1 MERIIPNGLDAVS
14 NGQRSQLVVVERI
27 IPNQGHRGGNH
38 NRSQLVV
45 VERPCPNLGHRGVNN
60 KLSGGA
66 LRGWRC
72 RNCRPVLFRLYTADF
87 LAVGVLVHS
96 HRDAV
101 LGGCFYALCFIAVGV
116 LVHGLRDAVLGG
128 CFFAIYYSAVGLLVH
143 GQTAA
148 ACGGRC
154 FYDLRCGA
162 ACVFVHGHGP
172 LPLCLSRVKQ
182 RFFRLF
188 VGDCLGFGFIL
199 CRGGPV
205 FRRGRACAVGYH
217 LLGQSAVFGCN
228 GFCKVLIVGAAVG
241 CPQCCRSTPGSF
253 GSREVVQN
261 LIGAVSFLSADVQCT
276 AALGLRLG
284 KSRSAFKTLTRIIRR
299 DIRRVDI
306 TRCNGFSCRA
316 RIVLILNRSRDGF
329 PIDFSGDRY
338 GLDIVLCT
346 ADFHIQQLT
355 LGVSNRSAE
364 GGAGDAGGI
373 ELHAVGALGTLG
385 ILGVEALLYLRH
397 VRQPADRRDFK
408 SGRGRRRRSAGARR

>member
-172 LPLCLSRVKQ
+172 LLLCLRRVKQ
-182 RFFRLF
+182 RFCRLF

-199 CRGGPV
+199 RRGSRV
-205 FRRGRACAVGYH
+205 LRRGRACAVANH
-217 LLGQSAVFGCN
+217 LLDRYAVFRCN
-228 GFCKVLIVGAAVG
+228 GFCKALIVGAAVG
-241 CPQCCRSTPGSF
+241 CLQCCRSAPGSF
-253 GSREVVQN
+253 GRREGAQN
-261 LIGAVSFLSADVQCT
+261 IIGGILFFSADVQCR
-276 AALGLRLG
+276 ALGFRLG
-284 KSRSAFKTLTRIIRR
+284 KPGFAFKTLLHVIRR
-299 DIRRVDI
+299 NIRRGDI
-306 TRCNGFSCRA
+306 TRCNGFLCCA
-316 RIVLILNRSRDGF
+316 RLVLVLNPGRDGF

-338 GLDIVLCT
+338 GLDPVLCT
-346 ADFHIQQLT
+346 ADRHRQQLIV
-355 LGVSNRSAE
+355 GVGNRSAD
-364 GGAGDAGGI
+364 GGAGGFGRGK
-373 ELHAVGALGTLG
+373 LHAVGALGTLG